1 VSTASLASPDNLLEL
16 ALRAFATFFAT
27 VGPIDVAA
35 FYAALTAHVAPQHRR
50 RMAIKGTGIATVLLL
65 TFVLAGELML
75 RWLGITLAAMR
86 AAGGILL
93 LLLAIDMVFA
103 RPEAMSKPTFAETSE
118 AEAKDDISVFPLATP
133 LIAGPAALGAAVL
146 LAAEAR
152 DNPIAELAVIGA
164 LLLVMALQLG
174 LLLVAARLHAFLG
187 IGGQNVISRI
197 VGILLAALAVQFV
210 FDGIRAGELLSTSAS
225 SAGGQRTVVAIA
237 GPLPSS
243 RWWPAK
249 GSGSR

>member
-1 VSTASLASPDNLLEL
+1 MTSPDNLLEP

-27 VGPIDVAA
+27 VGPVDVAA
-35 FYAALTAHVAPQHRR
+35 FYAALTAHAAPRHRR

-65 TFVLAGELML
+65 TFVLAGEPML

-86 AAGGILL
+86 AAGGVLL

-103 RPEAMSKPTFAETSE
+103 RPAAMSKPTFAETSE

-152 DNPIAELAVIGA
+152 DPIAELAVIGA

-187 IGGQNVISRI
+187 ITGQNVISRI

-210 FDGIRAGELLSTSAS
+210 FDGVRAGELVPTCVSANV
-225 SAGGQRTVVAIA
+225 GQRAAAATA

-243 RWWPAK
+243 R
-249 GSGSR
+249 

>member
-1 VSTASLASPDNLLEL
+1 LSTASSLASPDNLLES

-27 VGPIDVAA
+27 VGPVDVAA
-35 FYAALTAHVAPQHRR
+35 FYAALTAHAAPRHRR
-50 RMAIKGTGIATVLLL
+50 RMAIKGTGIATGLLL
-65 TFVLAGELML
+65 TFVLAGEPML

-86 AAGGILL
+86 AAGGVLL

-103 RPEAMSKPTFAETSE
+103 RPAAMSKPTFAETSE

-152 DNPIAELAVIGA
+152 DSPIAELAVIGA

-187 IGGQNVISRI
+187 ITGQNVISRI

-210 FDGIRAGELLSTSAS
+210 FDGIRAGELVPTCVSANV
-225 SAGGQRTVVAIA
+225 GQRAAAATA

-243 RWWPAK
+243 R
-249 GSGSR
+249 

>member
-1 VSTASLASPDNLLEL
+1 
-16 ALRAFATFFAT
+16 
-27 VGPIDVAA
+27 
-35 FYAALTAHVAPQHRR
+35 
-50 RMAIKGTGIATVLLL
+50 
-65 TFVLAGELML
+65 ML

-103 RPEAMSKPTFAETSE
+103 RPAATSKATFAETSE
-118 AEAKDDISVFPLATP
+118 AEAKEDISVFPLATP

-152 DNPIAELAVIGA
+152 DSLVAELAVIGA

-174 LLLVAARLHAFLG
+174 LLLVAGRLHAFLG
-187 IGGQNVISRI
+187 VTGQNVISRI

-210 FDGIRAGELLSTSAS
+210 FDGIRGSDLFSTCASANVD
-225 SAGGQRTVVAIA
+225 SARRHRYRRS
-237 GPLPSS
+237 LPSS
-243 RWWPAK
+243 RWLPGKRIRRGVASHLAERRVAMHPDRRRYLVLDAVRQAALLADQRAVLAAYQRDNVVDRRLV
-249 GSGSR
+249 GQRNGSRAHCGDAAAGQ

>member
-1 VSTASLASPDNLLEL
+1 MVSPENLLEL

-27 VGPIDVAA
+27 VGPVDVAA
-35 FYAALTAHVAPQHRR
+35 FYAALTAHAAPQRR
-50 RMAIKGTGIATVLLL
+50 YRMAVKGTSIATVLLL
-65 TFVLAGELML
+65 AFVLVGELML

-93 LLLAIDMVFA
+93 LMLAIDMVFA
-103 RPEAMSKPTFAETSE
+103 RPEAMSKPTLAEASE
-118 AEAKDDISVFPLATP
+118 AEARDDISVFPLATP

-152 DNPIAELAVIGA
+152 GSSMAELAVIGA
-164 LLLVMALQLG
+164 LLAVMALQLG
-174 LLLVAARLHAFLG
+174 LLLVAAQLHAFLG
-187 IGGQNVISRI
+187 ITGQNVISRI

-210 FDGIRAGELLSTSAS
+210 FDGIRAGGLVSTCLSANF
-225 SAGGQRTVVAIA
+225 GQRAAVATA

-243 RWWPAK
+243 RW
-249 GSGSR
+249 

>member
-1 VSTASLASPDNLLEL
+1 
-16 ALRAFATFFAT
+16 
-27 VGPIDVAA
+27 
-35 FYAALTAHVAPQHRR
+35 
-50 RMAIKGTGIATVLLL
+50 MAIKGTGIATVFLL
-65 TFVLAGELML
+65 TFVLVGELML

-103 RPEAMSKPTFAETSE
+103 RPAAMSKPTFAETSE

-152 DNPIAELAVIGA
+152 DSLIAELAVIGA

-174 LLLVAARLHAFLG
+174 LLLVAGRLQAFLG
-187 IGGQNVISRI
+187 ITGQNVISRI
-197 VGILLAALAVQFV
+197 IGILLAALAVQFV
-210 FDGIRAGELLSTSAS
+210 FDGIRAGGLLSTSAS
-225 SAGGQRTVVAIA
+225 SAGGQRAVVATA

-243 RWWPAK
+243 RWWPAN
-249 GSGSR
+249 GSGSP